1 VDRYR
6 LAAVRDARSRDERVK
21 RGDYADA
28 VADASTS
35 QARIDAAERR
45 VSELRAVIA
54 SHLRGNLPVT
64 AGELVRRERFVAKLR
79 RDLEAARVAVDQ
91 ARAAHAGTVAEVDLA
106 RGKLVRARADKQVIE
121 RHFEGWRAQQVKLA
135 DRRED

>member
-28 VADASTS
+28 VSESERAA
-35 QARIDAAERR
+35 ARIDAAERC
-45 VSELRAVIA
+45 VAELRAAIA
-54 SHLRGNLPVT
+54 SNLGILPAT
-64 AGELVRRERFVAKLR
+64 AGGLVRRERFVARLR
-79 RDLEAARVAVDQ
+79 RDLEAAHVAVDR

-106 RGKLVRARADKQVIE
+106 RGTLVRARADKQVIE
-121 RHFEGWRAQQVKLA
+121 RHFEGWRAQQAKLA